1 MDLTM
6 DRHDESF
13 SPMKKQ
19 KGRAQRTS
27 NDRYDGCPAL
37 TRVFESEDV
46 LLHVA
51 LFVVLPLP
59 YLCKVCAQQG
69 GNSFTSAQ
77 IYALS
82 RHNFYLKWKRCKF
95 SESSIFMM
103 ELVKRQAFALKL
115 ASEELQDDRNIVREA
130 VKQHGRAL
138 QCASVVLQGDRKVV
152 MAAVKQEG
160 RALGYKA
167 PQQDEESAKNYK
179 PKKTQKD

>member
-1 MDLTM
+1 M

-82 RHNFYLKWKRCKF
+82 RHNYYLKWKYCKINLDKTIHYEISF
-95 SESSIFMM
+95 
-103 ELVKRQAFALKL
+103 VY
-115 ASEELQDDRNIVREA
+115 IVRLFFSGKICSNFYLILRSSSFCFFYA
-130 VKQHGRAL
+130 FSRF
-138 QCASVVLQGDRKVV
+138 SI
-152 MAAVKQEG
+152 
-160 RALGYKA
+160 
-167 PQQDEESAKNYK
+167 SS
-179 PKKTQKD
+179 

>member
-115 ASEELQDDRNIVREA
+115 ASEELQDDRNIVLEA
-130 VKQHGRAL
+130 VHLRGGHGGE
-138 QCASVVLQGDRKVV
+138 Q
-152 MAAVKQEG
+152 
-160 RALGYKA
+160 
-167 PQQDEESAKNYK
+167 
-179 PKKTQKD
+179 

>member
-1 MDLTM
+1 M

-19 KGRAQRTS
+19 KGRAQKTS

-59 YLCKVCAQQG
+59 YLCKLCAQQG

-82 RHNFYLKWKRCKF
+82 RHNFYLKWKHCKF

-115 ASEELQDDRNIVREA
+115 ASEELQDDRNIVLEA
-130 VKQHGRAL
+130 VKQYGRAI
-138 QCASVVLQGDRKVV
+138 QYASAALKDDRNIVLE
-152 MAAVKQEG
+152 AVHLRGGHGGEQ
-160 RALGYKA
+160 
-167 PQQDEESAKNYK
+167 
-179 PKKTQKD
+179 